1 MRNFTDETPIA
12 MLTVGQLK
20 EILSIDRIMGKLAP
34 IRAPDKEVLTIA
46 EVARLTGYSKATI
59 YKLTC
64 ERKIPFYKPEY
75 GGRRLYFNREAILN
89 WMQSNSTST
98 IEQECTTHFN
108 TLKSK
113 TKIWKI

>member
-20 EILSIDRIMGKLAP
+20 EILSKI
-34 IRAPDKEVLTIA
+34 APDKEVLTIA

-64 ERKIPFYKPEY
+64 ERKIPFYKPEH

-108 TLKSK
+108 TLKSR
-113 TKIWKI
+113 TKI